1 MNKLY
6 RTTAWVKPLRVNL
19 ENIVNNRKETISL
32 KSFLKTSELR
42 QRKNYCIK
50 IKKWQ
55 LNASVVKESLLRCE
69 GRIQHAPLPCDSK
82 TIILLNDKHK
92 LS

>member
-50 IKKWQ
+50 IKK
-55 LNASVVKESLLRCE
+55 
-69 GRIQHAPLPCDSK
+69 
-82 TIILLNDKHK
+82 
-92 LS
+92 